1 MINIGLVKKRC
12 FLLERVKTR
21 LALIGLS
28 ETSARLSAFGA
39 KRTCVGMWFL
49 PAPAMHA
56 RAALDLL

>member
-1 MINIGLVKKRC
+1 M
-12 FLLERVKTR
+12 LERVKTR